1 MKMISPGGTEID
13 AHPSKVES
21 LMNAGFK
28 PVDEKPVE
36 PVKPV
41 KPAKPKKKAPEPVA
55 DDPNED

>member
-36 PVKPV
+36 SVKPV
-41 KPAKPKKKAPEPVA
+41 KPKKKAPEAVA